1 MKKVI
6 ILVLTFLIACSN
18 SFKVVDTEWLQYKKL
33 SFQVDEDFIGTQFDI
48 DDLSFR
54 LEIPAFYIANERLNN
69 YKIKIVAYNKD
80 FVNYDNLTSS
90 DGLYNLEWNGLAYSS
105 SDIAYNPLSVSQNLE
120 ESISN
125 LKSRISSV
133 SLEIKNLDDDGQVWA
148 YDTEVSKPV
157 YPENGLQFLVKNDY
171 LINDIF
177 RSKSLESVEFILVLD
192 IDEKSH
198 TVGFS
203 SIPQTLINDF
213 KSFIN
218 DQNLK
223 YSRNAELHSLD

>member
-105 SDIAYNPLSVSQNLE
+105 SDTAYNPLSVSQNLE

-133 SLEIKNLDDDGQVWA
+133 WA

-157 YPENGLQFLVKNDY
+157 YPESGLQFLVKNDY

-198 TVGFS
+198 TFGFS

>member
-6 ILVLTFLIACSN
+6 ILVLTFLVACSN

-105 SDIAYNPLSVSQNLE
+105 SDTAYNPLSVSQNLE

-157 YPENGLQFLVKNDY
+157 YPESGLQFLVKNDY

>member
-1 MKKVI
+1 MKK
-6 ILVLTFLIACSN
+6 ILPILLALFTISCSDLEYKD
-18 SFKVVDTEWLQYKKL
+18 SKWLQYKKL
-33 SFQVDEDFIGTQFDI
+33 SFKVAEDFIGTQFDI

-69 YKIKIVAYNKD
+69 YKIKILAYNKD

-90 DGLYNLEWNGLAYSS
+90 DGLSNLEWNGLVYSS
-105 SDIAYNPLSVSQNLE
+105 SDTAYNPISVEQKLE
-120 ESISN
+120 ESLDV

-133 SLEIKNLDDDGQVWA
+133 SFQIKNLDNDGQTWA
-148 YDTEVSKPV
+148 YDTVVSKPM

-171 LINDIF
+171 LIKDIF
-177 RSKSLESVEFILVLD
+177 ESKSLESVEFILVLD

-198 TVGFS
+198 IVGFS

-213 KSFIN
+213 KS
-218 DQNLK
+218 
-223 YSRNAELHSLD
+223 Y